1 MRKVNYFFKAL
12 VLVIMLRCTM
22 NYLLPEPEKLAFKLL
37 DGLIFGILACLLIIW
52 FIGIFSRTPQK

>member
-1 MRKVNYFFKAL
+1 
-12 VLVIMLRCTM
+12 MLRCTM

-52 FIGIFSRTPQK
+52 FIGIFSRTSKIDHAFMPRKFIVR